1 MASIDGRLSGI
12 YCKTFGDNTLYDLME
27 KSISTRSQQG
37 ETNIDEQHWPFKL
50 VKSHLELRPLETE
63 NVWIARLKPQF
74 ASKTTEYVKKIRS
87 KQKEALL
94 HCARLR
100 RIQKENEPLELE
112 IILCPVLAMTQSQ
125 IEKDLQELEIDA
137 KVYILPV
144 PSHAPLTLEQ
154 YKEWNPIWPV
164 FYRRHTE
171 RQDIFTNRELEV
183 IDGVLNDLIQAA
195 FVSQSKGQIGC
206 AAAVYDHTSRTVLSV
221 SIDERNAS
229 RNPVDHCAMRA
240 INLVA
245 AGERERRKLPHESS
259 EERYLCRGLTVLMT
273 HEPCV
278 MCSMALLH
286 SRIFRLIYCQ
296 QQSLTGGIESLYGI
310 HWRAELNHRY
320 LAYSG
325 WEKEVPELEGNVHV

>member
-1 MASIDGRLSGI
+1 
-12 YCKTFGDNTLYDLME
+12 ME
-27 KSISTRSQQG
+27 KSISSINQQR
-37 ETNIDEQHWPFKL
+37 EIKINERDWPFKL
-50 VKSHLELRPLETE
+50 VKSHLELRHLETE
-63 NVWIARLKPQF
+63 NVWVARLKPNF

-112 IILCPVLAMTQSQ
+112 IILCPVSAMTQSQ
-125 IEKDLQELEIDA
+125 IEKDLEELEIEA
-137 KVYILPV
+137 NVYILPV
-144 PSHAPLTLEQ
+144 PSHAPLTEEQ
-154 YKEWNPIWPV
+154 YKEWNPVWPV

-171 RQDIFTNRELEV
+171 RQDTFTNKDLET
-183 IDGVLNDLIQAA
+183 IDGVMNNLIKAA
-195 FVSQSKGQIGC
+195 FESQNEGQIGC
-206 AAAVYDHTSRTVLSV
+206 VAAVYDHTSRTVLSV
-221 SIDERNAS
+221 SVDERNTS

-245 AGERERRKLPHESS
+245 KGERERRKLPHESS

-286 SRIFRLIYCQ
+286 SRILRLIYCQ
-296 QQSLTGGIESLYGI
+296 QQPLTGGIESSYGI

-325 WEKEVPELEGNVHV
+325 WEKEVPTLEGNVHV

>member
-1 MASIDGRLSGI
+1 MD
-12 YCKTFGDNTLYDLME
+12 
-27 KSISTRSQQG
+27 KSNSSRSQQR
-37 ETNIDEQHWPFKL
+37 EIKIQEQDWPFKL

-74 ASKTTEYVKKIRS
+74 ASKTTEYVKKIRN

-100 RIQKENEPLELE
+100 RIQKDNEPLELE
-112 IILCPVLAMTQSQ
+112 IIVCPESAMSQ
-125 IEKDLQELEIDA
+125 NEIERDLQELGIEA

-144 PSHAPLTLEQ
+144 PSYAPLTEEQ

-171 RQDIFTNRELEV
+171 RQDTFTDRDLEV
-183 IDGVLNDLIQAA
+183 IDGVMDELIKMA
-195 FVSQSKGQIGC
+195 FESQSKEQIGC
-206 AAAVYDHTSRTVLSV
+206 AAAVYDLSTRKVLSI
-221 SIDERNAS
+221 SIDERNVS
-229 RNPVDHCAMRA
+229 KNPVDHCAMKA

-245 AGERERRKLPHESS
+245 AGERERRRLPHKTS

-286 SRIFRLIYCQ
+286 SRIHRLVYCQ

-320 LAYSG
+320 LAFSG
-325 WEKEVPELEGNVHV
+325 WKKKVPKLERNVHV